1 MRFVCSICGKVYND
15 AGTCI
20 IHEDEH
26 KDKDFSESA
35 MDTSF
40 RMWELYIELTSL
52 IGSNVRMTD
61 IEYNRYRKAADCLSK
76 VLTRYTTDVYAA
88 ETKDERERRLQ
99 DVKQLLEELYGKN

>member
-26 KDKDFSESA
+26 KGEDVPDDVL
-35 MDTSF
+35 DTSF
-40 RMWELYIELTSL
+40 RMWNLYIELTAL

-61 IEYNRYRKAADCLSK
+61 IEYNRYRKAADCLEK
-76 VLTRYTTDVYAA
+76 TLIRYNEDIKMK
-88 ETKDERERRLQ
+88 ETEEDRKKRLDELKRM
-99 DVKQLLEELYGKN
+99 LEELYD